1 MSSVESAIY
10 LMVIA
15 YPMVFIVMGLFVAL
29 TYLLNKAFP
38 YKGNKERGGGD
49 ISCPSLLRYNKKC
62 DNNSLLGGMT

>member
-38 YKGNKERGGGD
+38 YKGEKKRGAEG
-49 ISCPSLLRYNKKC
+49 IFPVRPFCVIIRNVIIILY
-62 DNNSLLGGMT
+62 

>member
-15 YPMVFIVMGLFVAL
+15 YPMVFIVMGLFMAL

-38 YKGNKERGGGD
+38 YKGE
-49 ISCPSLLRYNKKC
+49 
-62 DNNSLLGGMT
+62 